1 LRIEIEINFRQF
13 WYWVSTVAVATSLK
27 LCNWGS
33 AGRCGCVRSATL
45 LWKCPARWNFL
56 IFDWQKMNRCLI

>member
-1 LRIEIEINFRQF
+1 LPIEIEINVWQF
-13 WYWVSTVAVATSLK
+13 WFWVSTVAVATSLK

-45 LWKCPARWNFL
+45 LWKCPAMELLNL
-56 IFDWQKMNRCLI
+56 FDWQKMKRCLT